1 MSYRQ
6 QGDVILYQSLNDGE
20 IEIVDGI
27 VTMDGGLQT
36 AVYLSLFGGNID
48 DAAGFDKR
56 LSWWGNAEEP
66 DEAKKI
72 RSLTQYN
79 LKGLPATS
87 ANLLIIKD
95 SVLSD
100 LSWITEVGAA
110 TEVNCEVSIPG
121 LNKVKINVNIIAEGA
136 SETFEFFENWR
147 QGL

>member
-56 LSWWGNAEEP
+56 LSWWGNCEEP

-72 RSLTQYN
+72 LLESDLN
-79 LKGLPATS
+79 IIS
-87 ANLLIIKD
+87 ADNLL
-95 SVLSD
+95 
-100 LSWITEVGAA
+100 EAA
-110 TEVNCEVSIPG
+110 QLVV
-121 LNKVKINVNIIAEGA
+121 
-136 SETFEFFENWR
+136 ENSR
-147 QGL
+147 